1 VTAPS
6 FILALLF
13 VVCFT
18 LATWLEPWH
27 QSWAGG
33 RAQSSSLLDI
43 VMGDSRQLF
52 ANHFFTKADV
62 YFHSGYYPSVFD
74 QAIGGAP
81 HMTAAKDA
89 ANETDEEHGREHAE
103 ETGFLGRPR
112 DWIDRFSRNLYP
124 SRHSHLDSPGEARE
138 ILPWLRIAAD
148 LDPHKVET
156 YTVAAYWLRQRL
168 NKVDE
173 AEQFLRAGWRA
184 NPDSY
189 EILFELGRVFDEN
202 RRDSQRAR
210 NVWELALRKWH
221 ERSARNGK
229 QDDFILEQILTHLAQ
244 LEEREGYWEKAIA
257 YLEKLKAFSPH
268 PNVIQQHIEELK
280 RKAVAPSVPN
290 NSVSPQAGKR

>member
-1 VTAPS
+1 MPAPS
-6 FILALLF
+6 LILALLF

-18 LATWLEPWH
+18 LATWLQPWH
-27 QSWAGG
+27 QRWAGG

-81 HMTAAKDA
+81 HITAAKDA
-89 ANETDEEHGREHAE
+89 AAETDAEHGREQSE
-103 ETGFLGRPR
+103 EAGFLGPPR
-112 DWIDRFSRNLYP
+112 DWIDRFSRNFYP
-124 SRHSHLDSPGEARE
+124 SRHSHLDRPGEARE

-156 YTVAAYWLRQRL
+156 YTVAAYWLREHL
-168 NKVDE
+168 NRVDE
-173 AEQFLRAGWRA
+173 AEQLLREGWRA

-202 RRDSQRAR
+202 RHDSQRAR
-210 NVWELALRKWH
+210 NVWELALKNWREKQAAH
-221 ERSARNGK
+221 EEPEP
-229 QDDFILEQILTHLAQ
+229 FVYEEILGQLAK
-244 LEEREGYWEKAIA
+244 LEEEQKNYAQAVGY
-257 YLEKLKAFSPH
+257 L
-268 PNVIQQHIEELK
+268 QELK
-280 RKAVAPSVPN
+280 LISPSKPFIEKWIGELN
-290 NSVSPQAGKR
+290 EKSKGAAH

>member
-1 VTAPS
+1 MPAPS
-6 FILALLF
+6 LILALLF

-18 LATWLEPWH
+18 LATWLQPWH

-89 ANETDEEHGREHAE
+89 ATETDEEHGREHAE

-138 ILPWLRIAAD
+138 ILPWLKMSAE
-148 LDPHKVET
+148 LDPQRVET
-156 YTVAAYWLRQRL
+156 YTTAAYWLRKRMG
-168 NKVDE
+168 KVDE
-173 AEQFLRAGWRA
+173 AEQFLREGLRA
-184 NPDSY
+184 NTKSY
-189 EILFELGRVFDEN
+189 EILFELGHLYYDDRHDAA
-202 RRDSQRAR
+202 RAR
-210 NVWELALRKWH
+210 NIWTLGVKRWH
-221 ERSARNGK
+221 DRNDQQGK